1 MKNLIYTILVILG
14 AGVVAEYGVDLY
26 ITLGLA
32 R

>member
-14 AGVVAEYGVDLY
+14 VGVAAEYAVDLY
-26 ITLGLA
+26 IALGLA